1 MHNTEVTSPT
11 LLGTLRCPAC
21 KGALERASERFRC
34 PCCKADYPTVDGIPD
49 LIPGCVDE
57 QIKAMTA
64 AWDAPGVDY
73 DASIAQTAPERL
85 RAIDAPLLA
94 PCAGG
99 KLVLEIGCGTARL
112 KGPVEQAGSQYI
124 GLDPSLTL
132 LRQAAARG
140 ERDLIRGVGE
150 YLPFPDGCFDVVIG
164 GYCSFRYIQ
173 LDRLYPECARVLKP
187 GGVLAFTLWNNWA
200 FFLYS
205 IAQSMRQRRFH
216 APRFKAGHC
225 NDVVWPTCEIKRLA
239 RFGFTVESI
248 LSTRRVPF
256 AKSLPVVRRLVDG
269 GGYWSGTPGAL
280 IGYDIIFV
288 CRRWAGPGSRLP
300 PG

>member
-1 MHNTEVTSPT
+1 MAGDKSSKPIHNDGVPLAT
-11 LLGTLRCPAC
+11 LFETLRCPVC
-21 KGALERASERFRC
+21 KGTLEHAAERFRC
-34 PCCKADYPTVDGIPD
+34 PPCEADYPIVDGIPD

-57 QIKAMTA
+57 QIRAMTA
-64 AWDAPGVDY
+64 AWDAPGLDY

-94 PCAGG
+94 QCGGG

-112 KGPVEQAGSQYI
+112 KQPVEEAGSRYV

-132 LRQAAARG
+132 LRQGAARG
-140 ERDLIRGVGE
+140 ARDLIRGVGE
-150 YLPFPDGCFDVVIG
+150 YLPFPDASFDVVIG

-173 LDRLYPECARVLKP
+173 LDRLCPECARVLKP
-187 GGVLAFTLWNNWA
+187 GGMLAFTLWNNWA

-205 IAQSMRQRRFH
+205 MAQSVRQRRFH

-225 NDVVWPTCEIKRLA
+225 NDVVWATREVKRLA
-239 RFGFTVESI
+239 RSGFTVESI
-248 LSTRRVPF
+248 LSTRRLPF
-256 AKSLPVVRRLVDG
+256 AKSLPFVRRLVDG
-269 GGYWSGTPGAL
+269 GGYWTGAPGAL

-288 CRRWAGPGSRLP
+288 CRR
-300 PG
+300 